1 MSPRKASVLRGGD
14 QSLRDHLIAAAESL
28 MARRG
33 TAGLTVRDIAREA
46 QVADGVLYNHFAD
59 KEDLLAQAL
68 HAHVRSVERSL
79 GELPGQAGVGT
90 VEANLRAYIAHG
102 LALHAAILP
111 AFAGLLAQPKVLTR
125 FAGLPNPMAGG
136 QGLRTYLAD
145 YLRAERDLGRLAP
158 DADTDMAA
166 TMIIGACHEF
176 VLPKLLSGAVGTE
189 IEVPPGFADDLVA
202 TVMNGIGPPAGRA
215 EGRSD
220 PS

>member
-1 MSPRKASVLRGGD
+1 MSPRKASVLRGGE
-14 QSLRDHLIAAAESL
+14 QSLHDHLIAAAETL

-68 HAHVRSVERSL
+68 HAHVASVGRSL
-79 GELPGQAGVGT
+79 GELPAQAGTGT
-90 VEANLRAYIAHG
+90 VEDNLRAYITHG

-145 YLRAERDLGRLAP
+145 YLRAERDLGRLAGH
-158 DADTDMAA
+158 ADPDMAA
-166 TMIIGACHEF
+166 TMVIGACHEV
-176 VLPKLLSGAVGTE
+176 VLPALLRGDPATGIE
-189 IEVPPGFADDLVA
+189 IPDGFADDLVA
-202 TVMNGIGPPAGRA
+202 AVMSGIGPRPERGATPPA
-215 EGRSD
+215 
-220 PS
+220 

>member
-1 MSPRKASVLRGGD
+1 
-14 QSLRDHLIAAAESL
+14 

-79 GELPGQAGVGT
+79 GELPVQAGTGR
-90 VEANLRAYIAHG
+90 VEDNLHAYITHG

-125 FAGLPNPMAGG
+125 FATLPNPMVGG

-145 YLRAERDLGRLAP
+145 YLRAEQSLGRVATG
-158 DADTDMAA
+158 ADPDMAA
-166 TMIIGACHEF
+166 TMIIGACHE
-176 VLPKLLSGAVGTE
+176 VILPNILRGTAAAE

-202 TVMNGIGPPAGRA
+202 TVMTGLAPG
-215 EGRSD
+215 S
-220 PS
+220 